1 MIALSKSTYNGIIQI
16 VTNQDLPAKNMFN
29 RLKPCSNGHC
39 ILNFVSMI
47 CHILLMLLFSSIS
60 VEKRKALKRKSTQD
74 IEELTQKNLLLD
86 NEMLIEQKKMYVK
99 KQEKY
104 NIEIQKMKLEIEYWA
119 LKKELLVLQI

>member
-1 MIALSKSTYNGIIQI
+1 
-16 VTNQDLPAKNMFN
+16 
-29 RLKPCSNGHC
+29 
-39 ILNFVSMI
+39 MI